1 MYAHRIS
8 EQRYTDIWYEAG
20 EELVVYV
27 DLIFLT
33 NLCIDG
39 ALIGLTAWMRKTK
52 LVWWRWLLSSIV
64 GALYVVMMFV
74 PEFDFMFTFLIKF
87 GLSLVMLF
95 IAFGFKGLQVFLRN
109 LGTFYVINFV
119 AAGGILGIH
128 YMLQSSG
135 ELFNGIWYTASGGMS
150 FDLKIAFWF
159 TFIVFFAVLFL
170 FKAVQSSKRKSDR
183 MTTYLGQVLVY
194 IDDVTISC
202 TGLVDTGN
210 QLTDPLSRLP
220 VMVMEVSLW
229 QDMLPASWKGRLK
242 EEAPDNLIM
251 ELDQE
256 DFRWQGRLRLVPY
269 RGINKGT
276 AFMLAIKPDLVRVT
290 LDQLS
295 YETTKVLIGL
305 DGGVLSSEGKYRAV
319 IHPELVQDAASAQS
333 TALSAGATEKPLNV
347 V

>member
-135 ELFNGIWYTASGGMS
+135 ELFNGIWYTSSGGMS
-150 FDLKIAFWF
+150 FDLKITFWF

-229 QDMLPASWKGRLK
+229 QDMLPTSWKGRLK

>member
-1 MYAHRIS
+1 M
-8 EQRYTDIWYEAG
+8 
-20 EELVVYV
+20 VVYV

-39 ALIGLTAWMRKTK
+39 ALIGLTAWMRSIK
-52 LVWWRWLLSSIV
+52 LVWWRWLLSAVV

-74 PEFDFMFTFLIKF
+74 PELEFMFTFLIKF
-87 GLSLVMLF
+87 GLSLVMLS
-95 IAFGFKGLQVFLRN
+95 IAFGFKGLQTFVRT

-119 AAGGILGIH
+119 AAGGILGMH
-128 YMLQSSG
+128 YMLQNSG
-135 ELFNGIWYTASGGMS
+135 EIFNGIWFTTSGGMS

-159 TFIVFFAVLFL
+159 TFIVFFTVLFL
-170 FKAVQSSKRKSDR
+170 FKVVQNSKRKTDR
-183 MTTYLGQVLVY
+183 MTTYLGRVEVV
-194 IDDVTISC
+194 IDEVSITC

-229 QDMLPASWKGRLK
+229 QDLLPEAWKGRLK
-242 EEAPDNLIM
+242 DETPDNLIM

-256 DFRWQGRLRLVPY
+256 QFRWQDRLRLVPF

-276 AFMLAIKPDLVRVT
+276 AFMLAIRPDLVRVS
-290 LDQLS
+290 LGEIC
-295 YETTKVLIGL
+295 YETTKVLVGL

-319 IHPELVQDAASAQS
+319 IHPELVSEAVSTQS
-333 TALSAGATEKPLNV
+333 TALTVGATEKPLNV

>member
-8 EQRYTDIWYEAG
+8 EQCYTDIWYEAG

-95 IAFGFKGLQVFLRN
+95 IAFGFKGLQVFMRN

-183 MTTYLGQVLVY
+183 MTTYLGEVQVY

-220 VMVMEVSLW
+220 VTVMEVSLW

-290 LDQLS
+290 LDQTS